1 GGLIAR
7 KDNPE
12 SPRKI
17 DAMVAMYIA
26 YAALEDYLQKGKK
39 QQTYR
44 RTMLR
49 SSSSLHTQLGHSHMG
64 GSVPNAEGNEIYAV
78 PEYGSHV
85 DAMRHMML
93 TNDADRNE
101 YELVRNYVKGE
112 QRKPN
117 VPSTAR
123 VEVREIAQRST
134 MNLMPL
140 LI

>member
-1 GGLIAR
+1 MHWEMRSINQKVGRSCEGFHDPLRTKRLKHNGAKVLRPHAINAKRGRGRGGLIAR

-49 SSSSLHTQLGHSHMG
+49 S
-64 GSVPNAEGNEIYAV
+64 
-78 PEYGSHV
+78 
-85 DAMRHMML
+85 
-93 TNDADRNE
+93 
-101 YELVRNYVKGE
+101 
-112 QRKPN
+112 
-117 VPSTAR
+117 
-123 VEVREIAQRST
+123 
-134 MNLMPL
+134 
-140 LI
+140 